1 MTPPPPPPQVGELS
15 VMWERHLQGKEG
27 AREAGDGR
35 KVLEEQ
41 LMTSRLREVEGLA
54 ELKEL
59 RLKVI

>member
-1 MTPPPPPPQVGELS
+1 MFVWHTS
-15 VMWERHLQGKEG
+15 HLQGKEG